1 MYSNHI
7 KQSRMIIETERMILR
22 PWHEEDAVDLYLYAK
37 NPDVGPIAG
46 WPVHTSV
53 DNSREIIRSILSTPE
68 TYAVVLKTTN
78 KAIGSIGLM
87 IGSQSNIG
95 LPNNECEVGYWI
107 GVPYW
112 GQGLIPEA
120 VKALQKHAFEDLGMK
135 KMWCGYFDGNTK
147 SKRVQEKCGF
157 KYIMTKENVPSQ
169 LVGELRTEHITCISK
184 EEWNNA

>member
-1 MYSNHI
+1 MKRVSISQEVEIRAAYDVIVAGAGVSGI
-7 KQSRMIIETERMILR
+7 CA
-22 PWHEEDAVDLYLYAK
+22 AVAAAREGAK
-37 NPDVGPIAG
+37 
-46 WPVHTSV
+46 
-53 DNSREIIRSILSTPE
+53 
-68 TYAVVLKTTN
+68 VVLVYKR
-78 KAIGSIGLM
+78 I
-87 IGSQSNIG
+87 
-95 LPNNECEVGYWI
+95 PR
-107 GVPYW
+107 
-112 GQGLIPEA
+112 LIPEA